1 MDKDQN
7 DGPCGAL
14 AASVTVAHLTGTHA
28 CHMLRMTMLLDDLS
42 VFLRRHLSRPHLQ
55 RLWRPDIGAQ
65 VLFAKGDKRVR
76 IPKGGATRT
85 PFYDDTSYHPALNPE
100 SVLAVGTNGWNWVD
114 QVSEY
119 VTFDLDSLLNHGD
132 GLKPEQLAEIINKI
146 NAVPEA
152 EIVRSKSG
160 LGYHVRLYFDPHPAA
175 DTHDDH
181 AHNAHRA
188 LAWLSKKI
196 DTPLEAAVDMCG
208 AIAWI
213 WHQNTAS
220 NGFELIKEAV

>member
-1 MDKDQN
+1 
-7 DGPCGAL
+7 
-14 AASVTVAHLTGTHA
+14 
-28 CHMLRMTMLLDDLS
+28 MLLDDLS
-42 VFLRRHLSRPHLQ
+42 VFLRRHLAHPHLR
-55 RLWRPDIGAQ
+55 RLWRPDIGCQ
-65 VLFAKGDKRVR
+65 VLFAKGDKRFR

-85 PFYDDTSYHPALNPE
+85 PYYDDTSYHPALNPE
-100 SVLAVGTNGWNWVD
+100 SVLAVGTNGWNWID

-132 GLKPEQLAEIINKI
+132 GLKPEQLAEIVEKLT
-146 NAVPEA
+146 AVPEA